1 MVLESSGLVTVSSS
15 KGTKKMRMD
24 VAPLDVIKGVQDMPT
39 LYRIAEPTSE
49 VNKSPKLAA

>member
-49 VNKSPKLAA
+49 VNRSPKLAA